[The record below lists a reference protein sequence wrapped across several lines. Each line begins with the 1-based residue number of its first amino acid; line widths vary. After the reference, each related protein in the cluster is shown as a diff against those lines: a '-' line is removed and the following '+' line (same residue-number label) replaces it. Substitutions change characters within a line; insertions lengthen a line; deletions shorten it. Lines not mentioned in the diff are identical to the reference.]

1 MRRYSQNEINEV
13 AEVLNRDGVI
23 SIPTDT
29 VYGVCARINSQ
40 KAFENLVN
48 AKHRPANKSFPVLCL
63 NEEQIKSI
71 AIVNSNAEKLIHAF
85 MPGPITIVL
94 KKKKEAFEYINNA
107 GKRTS
112 DELAVRILP
121 LKFIK
126 ELIQKVG
133 SPLFLSSANLSGQEV
148 CKTLDEIEVVFPNI
162 DGIVEGDVSFG
173 QASTIVDCTSDEI
186 VIQREGPI
194 SKERIMEVLKN

>member
-1 MRRYSQNEINEV
+1 MRRYSQNEIDEL
-13 AEVLNRDGVI
+13 AEILNNDGVI

-40 KAFENLVN
+40 KAFDNLVN

-71 AIVNSNAEKLIHAF
+71 AIVNSNAEKLIRAF

-107 GKRTS
+107 GTRSS

-133 SPLFLSSANLSGQEV
+133 SPLFLTSANLSGQEV
-148 CKTLDEIEVVFPNI
+148 CKTLDEIESVFPNI
-162 DGIVEGDVSFG
+162 EGIVEGEVSFG
-173 QASTIVDCTSDEI
+173 QSSTIVDCTCEEI
-186 VIQREGPI
+186 KIQREGPI
-194 SKERIMEVLKN
+194 SKEKIMEVLKK

>member
-1 MRRYSQNEINEV
+1 MRRYSQNEIDEL
-13 AEVLNRDGVI
+13 AEILNNDGVI

-40 KAFENLVN
+40 KAFDNLVN

-63 NEEQIKSI
+63 DEEQIESI
-71 AIVNSNAEKLIHAF
+71 AIVNEKAQKLIRAF
-85 MPGPITIVL
+85 LPGPMTIVL

-107 GKRTS
+107 GERTS
-112 DELAVRILP
+112 DELAIRILP
-121 LKFIK
+121 LEFIK
-126 ELIQKVG
+126 ELIKKVG

-148 CKTLDEIEVVFPNI
+148 CKTLDEIEEVFPNI

>member
-148 CKTLDEIEVVFPNI
+148 CKTLDEIEEVFPNI

>member
-94 KKKKEAFEYINNA
+94 KKKKEAFEYIHNA

-148 CKTLDEIEVVFPNI
+148 CKTLDEIEEVFPNI

>member
-121 LKFIK
+121 LKFIE

-148 CKTLDEIEVVFPNI
+148 CKTLDEIEEVFPNI

>member
-71 AIVNSNAEKLIHAF
+71 AIVNSNAEKLIYAF

-148 CKTLDEIEVVFPNI
+148 CKTLDEIEEVFPNI

>member
-1 MRRYSQNEINEV
+1 MRRYSQNEIDEL
-13 AEVLNRDGVI
+13 AKILNSDGVI

-40 KAFENLVN
+40 KAFDNLVN

-63 NEEQIKSI
+63 NEKQIKSI
-71 AIVNSNAEKLIHAF
+71 AIVNSNAEKLIRAF
-85 MPGPITIVL
+85 MPGAITIVL
-94 KKKKEAFEYINNA
+94 KKKREAFEYINNA
-107 GKRTS
+107 GTRIS

-121 LKFIK
+121 LKFVN

-148 CKTLDEIEVVFPNI
+148 CKTLDEIEATFPDIN
-162 DGIVEGDVSFG
+162 GIVEGEVSFG
-173 QASTIVDCTSDEI
+173 QASTIVDCTCEEI
-186 VIQREGPI
+186 KIQREGPI
-194 SKERIMEVLKN
+194 SKERIMEVLKK

>member
-148 CKTLDEIEVVFPNI
+148 CKTLDEIESVFPNI
-162 DGIVEGDVSFG
+162 EGIVEGEVSFG
-173 QASTIVDCTSDEI
+173 QSSTIVDCTCEEI
-186 VIQREGPI
+186 KIQREGPI
-194 SKERIMEVLKN
+194 SKERIMEVLKK

>member
-85 MPGPITIVL
+85 MPGPMTIVL
-94 KKKKEAFEYINNA
+94 KKKAEAFDYINNA

-133 SPLFLSSANLSGQEV
+133 SPLFLSSANLSGHEV
-148 CKTLDEIEVVFPNI
+148 CKTLDEIEAVFPNI

>member
-1 MRRYSQNEINEV
+1 
-13 AEVLNRDGVI
+13 
-23 SIPTDT
+23 
-29 VYGVCARINSQ
+29 
-40 KAFENLVN
+40 
-48 AKHRPANKSFPVLCL
+48 
-63 NEEQIKSI
+63 
-71 AIVNSNAEKLIHAF
+71 

-107 GKRTS
+107 GQRTS

-148 CKTLDEIEVVFPNI
+148 CKTLDEIEKVFPNI
-162 DGIVEGDVSFG
+162 NGIVEGEVSFG
-173 QASTIVDCTSDEI
+173 QASTIVDCTGEEI
-186 VIQREGPI
+186 IIQREGPI
-194 SKERIMEVLKN
+194 SKEKIMEVLKK

>member
-1 MRRYSQNEINEV
+1 MRRFSQNDIDELAEI
-13 AEVLNRDGVI
+13 LNKDGVI
-23 SIPTDT
+23 SVPTDT
-29 VYGVCARINSQ
+29 VYGVCSRINSK
-40 KAFENLVN
+40 KAFDNLVN

-71 AIVNSNAEKLIHAF
+71 AIVNANAEKLIRAF
-85 MPGPITIVL
+85 MPGPMTIVL
-94 KKKKEAFEYINNA
+94 KKKAEAFDYINNA
-107 GKRTS
+107 GTRTS

-148 CKTLDEIEVVFPNI
+148 CKTLDEIEAVFPNI
-162 DGIVEGDVSFG
+162 DGIVEGEVSFG
-173 QASTIVDCTSDEI
+173 RASTIVDCTSEEI
-186 VIQREGPI
+186 KIQREGPI

>member
-1 MRRYSQNEINEV
+1 MRRYSQNEIDEL
-13 AEVLNRDGVI
+13 AEILNNDGVI

-40 KAFENLVN
+40 KAFDNLVN

-71 AIVNSNAEKLIHAF
+71 AIVNSNAEKLIRAF

-107 GKRTS
+107 GTRSS

-121 LKFIK
+121 LNFIK

-133 SPLFLSSANLSGQEV
+133 SPLFLTSANLSGQEV
-148 CKTLDEIEVVFPNI
+148 CKTLDEIEEVFPNI

-173 QASTIVDCTSDEI
+173 QASTIVDCTCEEI
-186 VIQREGPI
+186 KIQREGPI
-194 SKERIMEVLKN
+194 SKERIMEVLKK

>member
-40 KAFENLVN
+40 KAFDNLVN

-71 AIVNSNAEKLIHAF
+71 AIVNSNAEKLIRAF

-107 GKRTS
+107 GTRSS

-121 LKFIK
+121 LNFIK

-133 SPLFLSSANLSGQEV
+133 SPLFLTSANLSGQEV
-148 CKTLDEIEVVFPNI
+148 CKTLDEIESVFQNI
-162 DGIVEGDVSFG
+162 EGIVEGEVSFG
-173 QASTIVDCTSDEI
+173 QSCTIVDCTCEDI
-186 VIQREGPI
+186 KIQREGPI
-194 SKERIMEVLKN
+194 SKERIMEVLKK

>member
-148 CKTLDEIEVVFPNI
+148 CKTLDEIEEVFPNI

-194 SKERIMEVLKN
+194 SKERIMEVLKK

>member
-1 MRRYSQNEINEV
+1 MRRFSQNDIDELAEI
-13 AEVLNRDGVI
+13 LNKDGVI
-23 SIPTDT
+23 SVPTDT
-29 VYGVCARINSQ
+29 VYGVCARINSK
-40 KAFENLVN
+40 KAFDNLVN

-71 AIVNSNAEKLIHAF
+71 AIVNANAEKLIRAF
-85 MPGPITIVL
+85 MPGPMTIVL
-94 KKKKEAFEYINNA
+94 KKKAEAFDYINNA
-107 GKRTS
+107 GTRTS

-148 CKTLDEIEVVFPNI
+148 CKTLDEIEAVFPNI
-162 DGIVEGDVSFG
+162 DGIVEGEVSFG
-173 QASTIVDCTSDEI
+173 RASTIVDCTSEEI
-186 VIQREGPI
+186 KIQREGPI